1 MTAQDTQSPSAQQ
14 TAVYVYGILPG
25 DVELEPGTTGVG
37 DPPGEVRLV
46 RHRDLAALVSD
57 VDLTKPLGR
66 PQDLVAHEELLD
78 SSAAEVP
85 VLPIR
90 FGAVVTSDDAV
101 ADELLEA
108 HHDEFAAALR
118 QLEGHA
124 EYIARGRYVE
134 DTILREVL
142 AENPRAAQLRDQI
155 KGANPDATRN
165 LRIELGQII
174 NNAIAAKREKDT
186 RAFGDAVAD
195 YVAASVVREPTHDL
209 DAVYTALLVETSAVD
224 DLERAAQELA
234 RDWSGRIELQL
245 TGPIAAYDFTGTA
258 SPATGI

>member
-1 MTAQDTQSPSAQQ
+1 MTAQDTQSPRAQQ
-14 TAVYVYGILPG
+14 TGVYVYGILPG

-46 RHRDLAALVSD
+46 RRRDLAALVSD

-78 SSAAEVP
+78 SIAAEVP

-108 HHDEFAAALR
+108 HHDEFAAALE

-195 YVAASVVREPTHDL
+195 YVAASVVREPTHEL
-209 DAVYTALLVETSAVD
+209 DAVYTALLVKMSAAD
-224 DLERAAQELA
+224 DLKRAVQELA

-245 TGPIAAYDFTGTA
+245 RGPLAVYDFVGTA
-258 SPATGI
+258 VPATGS